1 MVFVGNPVAKI
12 NQTKTR
18 QVSYLTIEVGNSD
31 SIGIFFKFFKGE
43 IHKKA
48 YELIWLRFFFFGFFG
63 GFLSFF

>member
-31 SIGIFFKFFKGE
+31 SIG
-43 IHKKA
+43 KA
-48 YELIWLRFFFFGFFG
+48 VEGLGTT
-63 GFLSFF
+63 